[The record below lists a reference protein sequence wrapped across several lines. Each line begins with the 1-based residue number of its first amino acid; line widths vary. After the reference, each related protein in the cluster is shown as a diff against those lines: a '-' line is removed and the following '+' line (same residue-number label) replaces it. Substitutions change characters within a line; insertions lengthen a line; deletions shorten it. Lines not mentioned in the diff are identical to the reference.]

1 MKEYTYELHMHSC
14 LSPCGDENMTPNNI
28 AAMSMLNGVQIA
40 ALTDHN
46 TCRNCPAFFEACA
59 KVGII
64 PVAGMELTTA
74 EEIHM
79 VCLFPT
85 LEEAMA
91 FDAAVDEHRMKIKNK
106 PIIFGQQQILNGDD
120 ELIGIEE
127 NLLITATDLDL
138 DHAAELAWKM
148 GGACFPAHID
158 KQSNGLIGILGMFPP
173 TPDFSAVEFHD
184 ITHAEEYCKKYPQL
198 KDMVILQNSDAH
210 ALEQMNLDPPKLAL
224 EPENDSDEAVR
235 RSLIAHLC
243 AKDMRNYQ
251 QTRQN

>member
-1 MKEYTYELHMHSC
+1 MKYTYELHLHSC

-28 AAMSMLNGVQIA
+28 AAMSMLNGVRIA

-59 KVGII
+59 KVGVI

-79 VCLFPT
+79 VCLFAT

-91 FDAAVDEHRMKIKNK
+91 FDAVVAEHRMKIRNR

-127 NLLITATDLDL
+127 DLLIAATDLDL
-138 DHAAELAWKM
+138 DRAAALVAEM
-148 GGACFPAHID
+148 GGVCFPAHID
-158 KQSNGLIGILGMFPP
+158 KQANGLIGILGMFPP
-173 TPDFSAVEFHD
+173 TPTFAAVELHD
-184 ITHAEEYCKKYPQL
+184 MANREEYRSRFPQL
-198 KDMVILQNSDAH
+198 EGLVILQNSDAH
-210 ALEQMNLDPPKLAL
+210 ALEQMNLEPPELELVPSDGSDQGVRNAL
-224 EPENDSDEAVR
+224 IS
-235 RSLIAHLC
+235 HLR
-243 AKDMRNYQ
+243 AN
-251 QTRQN
+251 NI